1 MNGFGGIGGWE
12 VILVTV
18 IAILVLG
25 PERMIDYAFRSGRF
39 VRKMSIYWQEGADA
53 FREEVKSIEETVE
66 SDVRDI
72 QNIGGLRDT
81 VSEFKA
87 YEGSVKSVTSP
98 TSKSLIDTVDVQSL
112 DDSSH
117 ISTDTK
123 IQKDV
128 TKEKYVDGEKK
139 SSRESSTYNAWRSG
153 KTVDR

>member
-1 MNGFGGIGGWE
+1 
-12 VILVTV
+12 
-18 IAILVLG
+18 
-25 PERMIDYAFRSGRF
+25 
-39 VRKMSIYWQEGADA
+39 YWQEGAAA

-72 QNIGGLRDT
+72 QNISGLRDT

-87 YEGSVKSVTSP
+87 YEGSVKSVTPP

-117 ISTDTK
+117 ISTDTE

-153 KTVDR
+153 KPVDR